1 MLSDLVSLLMKR
13 GLGKL
18 SSIFASA
25 RLSALLLLVV
35 LLAVRVLDPLVVE
48 LVRLKTFDFYQILK
62 PRDYQDLPVTIIDI
76 DEKSLAELG
85 QWPWARS
92 TLATVLQ
99 NVAQAG
105 GIAIAFD
112 IVFSEPDRLSPDQ
125 YGRSVTGLSDTLKK
139 ELAALPST
147 DRIMSDA
154 MRRIRVVVGQAGGVD
169 FVETDRPA
177 QSQTPVA
184 LLGPDPTDF
193 MFEYPRLLRNIPIL
207 EDAAAGKG
215 LFSIYPDPDSIV
227 RRAALTAVADGRIQP
242 ALSVELL
249 RVATGQ
255 NAFAVKSNDAG
266 ISGLVVGGVEVPT
279 DRNGRIWVHYTP
291 SNANRYVSASDIV
304 SGNFDVAKIQN
315 HLLLMGPS
323 ATGLLDLK
331 ATPLDPTMPG
341 VEVHAQILENILSQ
355 SFLTRPNYA
364 LGAELIATTVLSLL
378 TILLVPILGALPV
391 LAFGFVLAAS
401 WVAGSW
407 YMFSSEKLLLDA
419 GYPLFASLSV
429 FLLLVFINYRREEIQ
444 RQEIRSAFGQYLAP
458 DYVEQIAKNP
468 ESLTLGGERRN
479 MTILFSDVRN
489 FTRISESFADNPQGL
504 TTLMNRFLTPLSNGI
519 MEKRGT
525 IDKYMGDA
533 VMAFWNAPLDD
544 DKQEFHACQA
554 ALVMVERMRAINR
567 ERRLEADAVGTE
579 FFALN
584 VGIGINT
591 GDCVVGNMGSEF
603 RFDYSVLGDAVNL
616 ASRLEGQTKAYGVT
630 TLIGNNTARTVKDTL
645 AICEVDLIRVKGKQE
660 PERIF
665 TLLGD
670 ETYAN
675 SNAFQQLRSSF
686 EHMLEAYRGQDWD
699 KAKSLC
705 RELIE
710 QGNSD
715 FTNLAETF
723 LERIERFSKEPP
735 PPDWDGVYVAETK

>member
-1 MLSDLVSLLMKR
+1 MKR
-13 GLGKL
+13 GIGKL
-18 SSIFASA
+18 AFLFGSA
-25 RLSALLLLVV
+25 RLSAVLLLLV
-35 LLAVRVLDPLVVE
+35 LLGVRVLDPLVVE
-48 LVRLKTFDFYQILK
+48 LVRLKTFDFYQTLK
-62 PRDYQDLPVTIIDI
+62 PRDYQDLPVAIVDI

-85 QWPWARS
+85 QWPWART
-92 TLATVLQ
+92 TLATILQ
-99 NVAQAG
+99 NIAQAG
-105 GIAIAFD
+105 GIAVAFD
-112 IVFSEPDRLSPDQ
+112 IVFPEPDRLSPDQ
-125 YGRSVTGLSDTLKK
+125 YSKSIGGLSQTLKD

-147 DRIMSDA
+147 DKIMSDA
-154 MRRIRVVVGQAGGVD
+154 MRRTRVVVGQAGGVD
-169 FVETDRPA
+169 FVETGRPK

-184 LLGPDPTDF
+184 LLGPDPTGV
-193 MFEYPRLLRNIPIL
+193 MFNYPKLLRNIAIL
-207 EDAAAGKG
+207 EEAAAGKG
-215 LFSIYPDPDSIV
+215 LFSIYPDPDGIV
-227 RRAALTAVADGRIQP
+227 RRAALTALADGQIQP

-255 NAFAVKSNDAG
+255 NAFAVKSDEAG

-291 SNANRYVSASDIV
+291 SISERYVSASDIV
-304 SGNFDVAKIQN
+304 SGEFDVTRIKN
-315 HLLLMGPS
+315 HLILMGPS

-331 ATPLDPTMPG
+331 ATPLDPAMPG

-364 LGAELIATTVLSLL
+364 LGAELIATTALSLL
-378 TILLVPILGALPV
+378 TVLLVPILGALPV

-407 YMFSSEKLLLDA
+407 YMFASQKLLLDA
-419 GYPLFASLSV
+419 GYPLFASFCV

-458 DYVEQIAKNP
+458 DYVEQIARNP
-468 ESLTLGGERRN
+468 ESLALGGERRN
-479 MTILFSDVRN
+479 MTVLFSDVRN
-489 FTRISESFADNPQGL
+489 FTKISESFADNPQGL

-544 DKQEFHACQA
+544 NNQEFHACQA
-554 ALVMVERMRAINR
+554 ALIMVERMRAINL
-567 ERRLEADAVGTE
+567 ERKEEAEKEGRE
-579 FFALN
+579 FFPLN

-603 RFDYSVLGDAVNL
+603 RFDYSVLGDSVNL

-630 TLIGNNTARTVKDTL
+630 TLIGNNTARTVREKL
-645 AICEVDLIRVKGKQE
+645 AVCEVDLIRVKGKQE

-670 ETYAN
+670 EAYAG
-675 SNAFQQLRSSF
+675 SSAFREARSHF
-686 EHMLEAYRGQDWD
+686 ETMLESYREQDWER
-699 KAKSLC
+699 AKSLC
-705 RELIE
+705 AALIGL
-710 QGNSD
+710 GNSD
-715 FTNLAETF
+715 FANLAETF
-723 LERIERFSKEPP
+723 GERIERFAKEPP
-735 PPDWDGVYVAETK
+735 PSDWDGVYVAETK